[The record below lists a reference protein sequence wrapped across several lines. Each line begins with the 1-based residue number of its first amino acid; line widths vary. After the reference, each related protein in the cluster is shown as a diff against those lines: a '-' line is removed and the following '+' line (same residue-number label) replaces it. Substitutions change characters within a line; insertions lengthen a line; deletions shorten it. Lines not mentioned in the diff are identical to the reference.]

1 MSVVRNT
8 AVYFEPQIRT
18 KIINEG
24 WASYWHDELFRRDE
38 RIKGHEIAY
47 AKINAMVT
55 SVSRVGLN
63 PYAIG
68 LRLIQYV
75 EELADKGKLTFAFQ
89 KIENIE
95 QRESYDR
102 QTSRG
107 KEAIFNLRSNF
118 SDFTLIKTFVSQEFV
133 DKNNLFVT
141 GKRYDEDREV
151 YQYYVK
157 SRKAEDYQTMLIE
170 SLYHPP
176 LIFAD
181 TGKTTDERLYL
192 VHKFEGKPLI
202 HDFIENTML
211 GIEYLWGAPVHLET
225 TELVAKN
232 EYGEDPEWEPR
243 KVIYIMKN
251 RRLSKKEL

>member
-1 MSVVRNT
+1 
-8 AVYFEPQIRT
+8 
-18 KIINEG
+18 
-24 WASYWHDELFRRDE
+24 
-38 RIKGHEIAY
+38 
-47 AKINAMVT
+47 
-55 SVSRVGLN
+55 
-63 PYAIG
+63 
-68 LRLIQYV
+68 
-75 EELADKGKLTFAFQ
+75 
-89 KIENIE
+89 
-95 QRESYDR
+95 
-102 QTSRG
+102 
-107 KEAIFNLRSNF
+107 
-118 SDFTLIKTFVSQEFV
+118 V

-181 TGKTTDERLYL
+181 TSKTTDERLYL

-202 HDFIENTML
+202 NDFIENTML